1 MTKIIAVAL
10 LLVLFVY
17 AGRTYLDAQGT
28 VTIPNLPEITTF
40 ASPSD
45 LFLVVLSSSG
55 AYRKMQAQ
63 NALKRRH
70 PCEVLFG
77 NPNPAN
83 TAVLQDGD
91 DAPATCANVT
101 GAPAVITAVA
111 CRADSTGTS
120 VYPILT
126 GGSTTS
132 IVTAPF
138 NCGNGTWLPG
148 TMSGGCN
155 QTTGASCPILNSYSV
170 DGSTCA
176 TPCTVDTNIN
186 TAGGSSKYAI
196 VRFTI
201 LGN

>member
-45 LFLVVLSSSG
+45 LFLVVVASSG
-55 AYRKMQAQ
+55 AYRKMQQQ
-63 NALKRRH
+63 NALRRRH
-70 PCEVLFG
+70 PCEVAFG
-77 NPNPAN
+77 NPDP
-83 TAVLQDGD
+83 TGQVFLTVGT
-91 DAPATCANVT
+91 DAPGSCANVT
-101 GAPAVITAVA
+101 GASAVITAVA
-111 CRADSTGTS
+111 CRADSTGTN

-138 NCGNGTWLPG
+138 ACGNGVWLAG
-148 TMSGGCN
+148 QVSGGCN
-155 QTTGASCPILNSYSV
+155 QTTGANCPTLQSYSV
-170 DGSTCA
+170 DGTTCPPA
-176 TPCTVDTNIN
+176 TSCTVDTNIE
-186 TAGGSSKYAI
+186 
-196 VRFTI
+196 
-201 LGN
+201 